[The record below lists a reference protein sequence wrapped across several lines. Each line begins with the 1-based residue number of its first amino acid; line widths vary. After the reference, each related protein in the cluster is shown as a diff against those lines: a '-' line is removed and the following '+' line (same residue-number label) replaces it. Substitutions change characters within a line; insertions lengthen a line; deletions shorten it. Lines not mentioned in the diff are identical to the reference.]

1 MPSRTDRPL
10 DIAPLHSIPPPP
22 PPSPFALFHAFSR
35 SFFLS
40 RFPFLSSPFP
50 SNVFSSHSSLRK
62 YVWSRDNFGWQK
74 TKRGRMAVTRET
86 RSMRHFAVKVA
97 RFSMEMLVLT
107 YSRGEGRGI
116 SYYRFIDHFE
126 GKFLADFA
134 LILGWQLSNCGCFLE
149 NQRQFFH
156 GTK

>member
-1 MPSRTDRPL
+1 MAENETGST
-10 DIAPLHSIPPPP
+10 
-22 PPSPFALFHAFSR
+22 
-35 SFFLS
+35 
-40 RFPFLSSPFP
+40 
-50 SNVFSSHSSLRK
+50 
-62 YVWSRDNFGWQK
+62 Q
-74 TKRGRMAVTRET
+74 AVTRET

-134 LILGWQLSNCGCFLE
+134 LILGWQLSNCGFFLE
-149 NQRQFFH
+149 NQRQFF